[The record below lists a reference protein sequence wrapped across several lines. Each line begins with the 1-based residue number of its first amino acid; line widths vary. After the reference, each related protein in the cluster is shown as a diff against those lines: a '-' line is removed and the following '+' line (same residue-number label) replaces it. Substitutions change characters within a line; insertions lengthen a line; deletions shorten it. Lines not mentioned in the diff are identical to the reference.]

1 MTKHMHPALGGNQGR
16 PRPFASIK
24 KPRLDSKAARAYQNF
39 VSVNELVMHLPRR
52 EKLQLME
59 SLWVDLNQAGEEV
72 ESPAW
77 HEAVLR
83 ETERSVGAGEEEMLD
98 WEEAKRRLRGRR

>member
-1 MTKHMHPALGGNQGR
+1 LAGR
-16 PRPFASIK
+16 DEYWLER
-24 KPRLDSKAARAYQNF
+24 AANRVYPNT
-39 VSVNELVMHLPRR
+39 VSVKELVMHLPRR

-72 ESPAW
+72 ASPEW

-83 ETERSVGAGEEEMLD
+83 ETERRLAAGEEEELD
-98 WEEAKRRLRGRR
+98 WQEAKRRILGSV